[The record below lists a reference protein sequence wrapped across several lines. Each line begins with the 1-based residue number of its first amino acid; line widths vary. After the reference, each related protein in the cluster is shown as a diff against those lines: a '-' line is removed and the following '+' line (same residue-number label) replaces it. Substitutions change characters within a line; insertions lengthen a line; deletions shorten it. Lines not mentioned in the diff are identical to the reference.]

1 MEMHTRYVRN
11 QDFVFRTIN
20 HEAILVPIRDNVGD
34 MGCIYSLNE
43 VGAFVWEQL
52 DGRKTIGDVKNLVLE
67 AFDGVPASVDRD
79 LQELVE
85 QLSSIDAVRESD
97 GVA

>member
-1 MEMHTRYVRN
+1 MGMDTRYVRN

-20 HEAILVPIRDNVGD
+20 HEAILVPIKDNVGD

>member
-1 MEMHTRYVRN
+1 MDMDTRYVRAE
-11 QDFVFRTIN
+11 DFVFRTIN
-20 HEAILVPIRDNVGD
+20 HEAILVPIKDNVGD

-52 DGRKTIGDVKNLVLE
+52 DGRKTIGDVKNLVVE
-67 AFDGVPASVDRD
+67 AFDRVPVSVDRD

-85 QLSSIDAVRESD
+85 QLSSIDAVREAD
-97 GVA
+97 GVP

>member
-1 MEMHTRYVRN
+1 MGMDTRYVRN

-20 HEAILVPIRDNVGD
+20 HEAILVPIKENVGD

>member
-1 MEMHTRYVRN
+1 MGMDTRYVRN

-43 VGAFVWEQL
+43 VGAFVWGQL